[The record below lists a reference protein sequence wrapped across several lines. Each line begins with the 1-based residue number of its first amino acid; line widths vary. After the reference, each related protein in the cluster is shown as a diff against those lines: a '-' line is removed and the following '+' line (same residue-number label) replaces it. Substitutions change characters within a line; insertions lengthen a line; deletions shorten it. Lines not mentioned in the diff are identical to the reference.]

1 MPYAGTWEQKVN
13 ELRYFLT
20 QRLKWLDNNIQTN
33 FEITGNEPELAEIK
47 IKAFPNPFLERIN
60 INIQSLFTEKTKISL
75 KDHLEKTLFEGTEP
89 IQIGNNDFYIELPEN
104 DVVSD
109 IKYLTIES
117 ATKRI
122 TKKLIHQK

>member
-13 ELRYFLT
+13 ELRNFLT
-20 QRLKWLDNNIQTN
+20 QRLKWLDNTIQTN

-89 IQIGNNDFYIELPEN
+89 KQIGNNDFYIELPEN